1 MRRPDAVVAEER
13 RQVLVVL
20 GAAGMGGLTA
30 QGVAD
35 ALGVSRS
42 KVYTH
47 IQVLQRQ
54 GLVRRNGQ
62 RQEGGAW
69 HRVFIRSDALLTHPH
84 TGAIFA
90 K

>member
-1 MRRPDAVVAEER
+1 MRRPTAVVAEER
-13 RQVLVVL
+13 RLVLGVL

-30 QGVAD
+30 RAIAD
-35 ALGVSRS
+35 AVEVSRS
-42 KVYTH
+42 RVYTH
-47 IQVLQRQ
+47 LQVLLRD
-54 GLVRRNGQ
+54 GLVRRDGQ

-69 HRVFIRSDALLTHPH
+69 HRVFLRTDALLTHPK